1 MKTLKTDQEVIGQI
15 KLLNEDS
22 FSEPIDSRFPD
33 LVWAK
38 VEARHAAP
46 LQFTLKPVYAVIG
59 LSMIFVLIL
68 WVQFYGQFTPSKEP
82 LATEI
87 PIMGSIIEK
96 NGDPL
101 QGEKSS
107 VEEKDFLSTG
117 AKDQITFFLPGV
129 GYFHLAQD
137 SKVEIRKAR
146 HVAVPGTVLGEG
158 AGGFQY
164 ELFLEEGG
172 LYSQLSKLDSASSLN
187 YLTHFG
193 TVSVSGTDL
202 LLNVEKD
209 SGLSVEVLNGD
220 VMVASSKEPEVYK
233 NVKEG
238 FGALISPHTNGT
250 LLVTELKGMRLAE
263 LREQFTQIF
272 KGSERK
278 LSEES
283 TSKLRIVS
291 YREMK

>member
-38 VEARHAAP
+38 VENSPQRIFA
-46 LQFTLKPVYAVIG
+46 LKPAYAVIG
-59 LSMIFVLIL
+59 LSMIFVFIL

-129 GYFHLAQD
+129 GYFHLAPE

-146 HVAVPGTVLGEG
+146 HVAVPGTVP
-158 AGGFQY
+158 AASGFQY
-164 ELFLEEGG
+164 ELFLEEGR

-272 KGSERK
+272 KGSIDK
-278 LSEES
+278 HGGQDS
-283 TSKLRIVS
+283 SKFRIVS
-291 YREMK
+291 YKELK

>member
-87 PIMGSIIEK
+87 PIMGSIIELFG
-96 NGDPL
+96 NA
-101 QGEKSS
+101 SII
-107 VEEKDFLSTG
+107 EEGDFLTAG
-117 AKDQITFFLPGV
+117 PEGQITFFLPGV

-272 KGSERK
+272 KGSIDK
-278 LSEES
+278 HGGQDS
-283 TSKLRIVS
+283 SKFRIVS
-291 YREMK
+291 YKELK